1 MAKEEE
7 TPTTGFTAGETKL
20 LMCLIKHLKGDLPVS
35 PSPPSLSK
43 PKEISLTKLTQ
54 SDFDAVAAE
63 LGYKDGAIVKTRWG
77 QIKRKKITAGLTAS
91 GNAGTITPR
100 KRKAKAAAGVDGD
113 GDDEEVTPKAKR
125 GGKKVK
131 TQEMEEEAVTK
142 KEAEDDEVEGEEIAV
157 EGTE

>member
-20 LMCLIKHLKGDLPVS
+20 LMCLIKHLKGDLP
-35 PSPPSLSK
+35 
-43 PKEISLTKLTQ
+43 